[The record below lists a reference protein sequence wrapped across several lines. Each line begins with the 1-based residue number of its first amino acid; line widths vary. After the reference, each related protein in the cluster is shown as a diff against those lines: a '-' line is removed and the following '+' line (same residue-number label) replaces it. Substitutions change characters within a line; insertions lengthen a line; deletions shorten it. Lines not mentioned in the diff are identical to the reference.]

1 MKYSIEF
8 TDTAKSDLL
17 NIATYIAE
25 EAKDKEVAKRFVQE
39 ISAQCTMLEDFPLS
53 GAIPKDRLI
62 KNSGYRFLI
71 HKDYLIFYTTDEM
84 KNKVYVQSVFNAKKD
99 YMRVLKKLI

>member
-1 MKYSIEF
+1 MKYSIQF
-8 TDTAKSDLL
+8 TDTAKSDLF

-39 ISAQCTMLEDFPLS
+39 ISAQCTMIEDFPLS

-62 KNSGYRFLI
+62 KNSGYRVLV
-71 HKDYLIFYTTDEM
+71 HKDYLIFYTVEETQC
-84 KNKVYVQSVFNAKKD
+84 KVYIQAVFNAKKD
-99 YMRVLKKLI
+99 YMRVLKKLT